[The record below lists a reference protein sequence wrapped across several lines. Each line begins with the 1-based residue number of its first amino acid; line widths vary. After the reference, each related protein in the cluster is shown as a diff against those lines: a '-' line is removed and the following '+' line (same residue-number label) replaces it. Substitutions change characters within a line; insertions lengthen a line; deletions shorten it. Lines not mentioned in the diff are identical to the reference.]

1 MKNGKENTAEA
12 PIIRNMTGLPPK
24 GELEHIDGARE
35 LEIEKALLRIK
46 GVASAEA
53 DAGPRRGKK
62 GQQAV
67 RLRVMPEKRVTS
79 ETLIPEFYRVVRGF
93 LVDPRYFADENGA
106 VELT

>member
-12 PIIRNMTGLPPK
+12 PIVRNMTGLAPK
-24 GELEHIDGARE
+24 GKLEHIDRARE
-35 LEIEKALLRIK
+35 QELEQALLRIK

-53 DAGPRRGKK
+53 HAGPRQGKK
-62 GQQAV
+62 GQQTV

-93 LVDPRYFADENGA
+93 LVDPRYFAEKGA